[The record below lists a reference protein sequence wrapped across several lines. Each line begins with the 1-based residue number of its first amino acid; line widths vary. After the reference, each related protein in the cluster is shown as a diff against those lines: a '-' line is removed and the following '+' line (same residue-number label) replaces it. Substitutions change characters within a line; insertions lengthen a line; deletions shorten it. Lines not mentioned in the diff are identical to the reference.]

1 MQPAAQP
8 ALSTSVRSFHRSVPR
23 ANLLANLVA
32 VGVAVGVAGPA
43 LAGGDLLLIP
53 DSGADRVWAFNAAD
67 GSLVSNNYFPA
78 DGIMKQVIQI
88 VPSGTGTLLMADEQ
102 MKSVFEYTS
111 SGTYIRTLASPKDGV
126 TNGAYGICV
135 KDGFAYFTTGFN
147 SGTGVGRIVR
157 VTLGGGDP
165 SPTLFCDFTS
175 EGDPRGIVPFGS
187 GFLVGNSTTD
197 DIEFVSATGVV
208 SSVPFADSDGVISFD
223 FPQQIHLLPDG
234 GIMLTGFS
242 DPFGIYFF
250 DSVGQGS
257 GGFTPPQ
264 VFLSPRGC
272 FLLDNGNYLYTG
284 GTRVDAID
292 GKTFTNAN
300 VVNQLGASFR
310 WITRFTPPAPCAADI
325 DGNGQV
331 DAADLAALLG
341 DWGATKSPAN
351 VDGAGTVDAAD
362 LAVLLGAWGPC

>member
-1 MQPAAQP
+1 MQSAAQP
-8 ALSTSVRSFHRSVPR
+8 VLSATVRSLRRTALIASV
-23 ANLLANLVA
+23 
-32 VGVAVGVAGPA
+32 VAVGVAGPT

-67 GSLVSNNYFPA
+67 GTLVSNNYFPA

-111 SGTYIRTLASPKDGV
+111 SGTHIRTLASPADGV

-147 SGTGVGRIVR
+147 TGTGVGRIVR

-223 FPQQIHLLPDG
+223 FPQQIQVLPDG

-284 GTRVDAID
+284 GSATGVRRRARRMSTAPARSTRPTLRSCSARGDRAEFHRTAHRPDRVN
-292 GKTFTNAN
+292 NASSTASR
-300 VVNQLGASFR
+300 GA
-310 WITRFTPPAPCAADI
+310 
-325 DGNGQV
+325 
-331 DAADLAALLG
+331 
-341 DWGATKSPAN
+341 
-351 VDGAGTVDAAD
+351 
-362 LAVLLGAWGPC
+362 

>member
-1 MQPAAQP
+1 MLFASRSSAF
-8 ALSTSVRSFHRSVPR
+8 VRSIDLSVPV
-23 ANLLANLVA
+23 ALATLA
-32 VGVAVGVAGPA
+32 AATMTGSS

-53 DSGADRVWAFNAAD
+53 DSGADKVWAFNASD
-67 GSLVSNNYFPA
+67 GTFVSNNYFPA

-88 VPSGTGTLLMADEQ
+88 VQSGNGTLLMADEQ
-102 MKSVFEYTS
+102 MKSVFEYTE
-111 SGTYIRTLASPKDGV
+111 SGTYIRTLASPADGL

-147 SGTGVGRIVR
+147 TGLGNGRIMR
-157 VTLGGGDP
+157 VALGSGSAP
-165 SPTLFCDFTS
+165 ATVFCDFSS

-197 DIEFVSATGVV
+197 DIEYVSGSGVV
-208 SSVPFADSDGVISFD
+208 SPVPFADSDGVISFD
-223 FPQQIHLLPDG
+223 FPQQIQLLPDG

-250 DSVGQGS
+250 DSTGQGS

-264 VFLSPRGC
+264 VYLSPRGC
-272 FLLDNGNYLYTG
+272 FLLDNGDYLYTG

-292 GKTFTNAN
+292 GKTFANAN

-310 WITRFTPPAPCAADI
+310 WITRFTPTAPCIGDI

-341 DWGATKSPAN
+341 DWGVTKSPAN
-351 VDGAGTVDAAD
+351 LDGTGTVDAAD
-362 LAVLLGAWGPC
+362 LATLLGAWGPC